1 MSGSRK
7 VLDARGLACPEPV
20 VMTKRAIEE
29 GGFELL
35 EVLVDGEAARGNVL
49 RYAAYAGLEAT
60 VAREEG
66 AATAIGIRASARE
79 ADAAE
84 DAVPKPSPSPL
95 PSTETAAGATVLL
108 SSCVLGRGDEELG
121 ALLMRGFTYAL
132 AEAETPP
139 ERVILMNSALRLATD
154 GSDCLANLRKIA
166 ERGVDILACGTCLE
180 FLGLKDRLAV
190 GRVSNMY
197 EIAALLM
204 AGRTLSL

>member
-1 MSGSRK
+1 
-7 VLDARGLACPEPV
+7 
-20 VMTKRAIEE
+20 MTKRAIEE